1 MSGRTIELEA
11 ADGHRPSAYCAIPD
25 GTTKGAIVLAQE
37 VFGITPHVRGICD
50 DYASHGFLVIAP
62 AIYDRVEPGLELK
75 PTEED
80 RLKGAA
86 IRKQISWG
94 NILDDMAAARDVA
107 RRAGK
112 VGILGFCLGGD
123 IAWAGACL
131 QGFDAAV
138 CYYGGAIAKM
148 LHLTNT
154 CPVMLHNGTADPWI
168 AAEDQ
173 AKIDAAGK
181 PMMTIHKYEGIGH
194 AFNNDTLPHRWH
206 AATAAIAR
214 ERSIAFFDKHLASDN
229 SGRR

>member
-11 ADGHRPSAYCAIPD
+11 ADGHRPTAYCAVPD
-25 GTTKGAIVLAQE
+25 TPHDEIRGAIVLAQE
-37 VFGITPHVRGICD
+37 VFGITAHVRGICD
-50 DYASHGFLVIAP
+50 DYAAHGFLVIAP
-62 AIYDRVEPGLELK
+62 ALYDRVEPGVELA
-75 PTEED
+75 PTEPD
-80 RLKGAA
+80 RLKGAEL
-86 IRKQISWG
+86 RKQISWG

-112 VGILGFCLGGD
+112 VGILGYCLGGD

-138 CYYGGAIAKM
+138 AYYGGAIAKL

-168 AAEDQ
+168 PADDQ
-173 AKIDAAGK
+173 AKIDASGK
-181 PMMTIHKYEGIGH
+181 PDLTIHTYAGIGH

-206 AATAAIAR
+206 TETARVAR
-214 ERSIAFFDKHLASDN
+214 ERSLAFFDRHLA
-229 SGRR
+229 R